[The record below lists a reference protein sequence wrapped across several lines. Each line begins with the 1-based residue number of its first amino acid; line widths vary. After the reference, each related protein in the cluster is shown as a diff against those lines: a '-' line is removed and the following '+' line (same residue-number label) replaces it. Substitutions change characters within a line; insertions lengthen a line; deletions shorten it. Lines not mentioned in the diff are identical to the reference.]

1 MEERCVGASGAGC
14 SWVWEIGK
22 STMDSSERLPSP
34 QESGFEMVQGPLR
47 AYWLYKIVVVHA
59 MPMSIRRLCLVFTAF
74 QNW

>member
-22 STMDSSERLPSP
+22 STMDSSERLQSP

-47 AYWLYKIVVVHA
+47 GLLALQDCSG
-59 MPMSIRRLCLVFTAF
+59 PRL
-74 QNW
+74 